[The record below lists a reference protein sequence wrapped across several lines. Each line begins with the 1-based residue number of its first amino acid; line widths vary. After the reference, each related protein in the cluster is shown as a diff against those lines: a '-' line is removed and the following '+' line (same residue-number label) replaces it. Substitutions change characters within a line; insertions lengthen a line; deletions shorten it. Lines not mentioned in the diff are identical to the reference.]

1 MLQFAV
7 ALLQW
12 LPKIFVFLVVPIACL
27 SLLLAPARRSRPHAA
42 LGFMIAAAVSAV
54 FLALE
59 TAAFGYICCDQA
71 RTLFSILLD
80 CGPGVALGFAAALLG
95 SIARPFFGVAPM
107 LLGALAAGAAAYL
120 LRRQS
125 QTREPAPRDN
135 VAVVEHAGTA

>member
-1 MLQFAV
+1 MLQFAA

-12 LPKIFVFLVVPIACL
+12 LPRIFVWLVVPIACL

-54 FLALE
+54 FVAIE

-80 CGPGVALGFAAALLG
+80 CGPRVAIGFAIALLG
-95 SIARPFFGVAPM
+95 SIVSPFFGVAPM
-107 LLGALAAGAAAYL
+107 LVGALATAAAAFV
-120 LRRQS
+120 LRRADGKGNTALHGS
-125 QTREPAPRDN
+125 
-135 VAVVEHAGTA
+135 VVVVESSGMA